1 MERILE
7 TEYMDTAEEASSY
20 AAMPNETNNIAVT
33 EFFLEAGGGQ
43 GVTLDIGTGP
53 GDIPILIAQRAEAAR
68 IVAVDAAEHML
79 RVARERVANAG
90 FAERITLQRCDAKA
104 LPFGDHSFDNVIS
117 NTILHHI
124 PEPLF
129 FLKEAARVRKPGG
142 VLVIR
147 DLYRPETEEQAH
159 ELVRLHASTATDDQ
173 QKMLFD
179 SLHAG
184 LTLDEARAMVAEVGM
199 TGASVEMTSDRHYT
213 IVWK

>member
-1 MERILE
+1 M
-7 TEYMDTAEEASSY
+7 
-20 AAMPNETNNIAVT
+20 
-33 EFFLEAGGGQ
+33 
-43 GVTLDIGTGP
+43 
-53 GDIPILIAQRAEAAR
+53 
-68 IVAVDAAEHML
+68 
-79 RVARERVANAG
+79 
-90 FAERITLQRCDAKA
+90 
-104 LPFGDHSFDNVIS
+104 IS

-129 FLKEAARVRKPGG
+129 FLEEAARVRKPGG

-159 ELVRLHASTATDDQ
+159 ELVRLHASTATADQ